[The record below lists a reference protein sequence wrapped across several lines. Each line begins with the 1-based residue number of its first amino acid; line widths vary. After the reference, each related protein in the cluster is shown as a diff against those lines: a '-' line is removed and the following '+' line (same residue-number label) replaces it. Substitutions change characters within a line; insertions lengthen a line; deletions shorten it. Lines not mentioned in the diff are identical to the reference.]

1 MVKLTNI
8 FALQH
13 GRKVVYYFMSIQLVI
28 VILYIV
34 MLFGISFWV
43 KHRADKGST
52 EYLFAGRKLG
62 SALIAVNITGLAVG
76 AASTVG
82 VAERAFSIGMAA
94 GWYNAAWSAGA
105 IVMGLV
111 AAGKLRALKVST
123 IPEFFE
129 KYYDTK
135 GRVISAIG
143 LIIIMCVITALQ
155 YLAGGAI
162 LSSLLPNIFS
172 FKGGMLMSAVVF
184 IGITLIGGLWSSG
197 LANIVSVTLIYLG
210 IIYSCVEAVMH
221 VGGIEALKANL
232 PNAAMMMNPLG
243 GIPIVVIV
251 SWFVVMITQAI
262 TAQGPVQIA
271 CGASNEKTARNGFI
285 LGGLLIFPIGFLCA
299 VLGLVAKVM
308 FPDIPVEKAAIA
320 MPKVVMGLNP
330 IASGATLAAL
340 WAADVSTACT
350 ILLGAG
356 TLFSQDIYKRFF
368 NPAVSDEKFVKI
380 NRMIIFVI
388 GLVTLW
394 FAFNAAGILKTMIA
408 GLSMTT
414 ALTCIFFFTVFAPGV
429 CRRSSAFWTTL
440 VGIVGIVLWY
450 MPGNVLGTIKPIFQE
465 VVYFEWVICIIT
477 FLLVAVFDKTKIKEV
492 EMVKED

>member
-1 MVKLTNI
+1 
-8 FALQH
+8 
-13 GRKVVYYFMSIQLVI
+13 MSIQLVI
-28 VILYIV
+28 VCLYIA

-43 KHRADKGST
+43 KNRASKGST
-52 EYLFAGRKLG
+52 AYLLAGRKLG

-94 GWYNAAWSAGA
+94 GWYNAAWAAGA
-105 IVMGLV
+105 IIMGLF
-111 AAGKLRALKVST
+111 AAGRLRAMKVST

-135 GRVISAIG
+135 GRVISAVG
-143 LIIIMCVITALQ
+143 LVIIMCVITALQ

-162 LSSLLPNIFS
+162 LSSLLPEVFS
-172 FKGGMLMSAVVF
+172 FQGGMLMSAVVF

-197 LANIVSVTLIYLG
+197 LSNIISVTLIYLG
-210 IIYSCVEAVMH
+210 VIYSCVSAVNN
-221 VGGIEALKANL
+221 VGGWDELVAKL
-232 PNAAMMMNPLG
+232 PNASVMVDPLA
-243 GIPIVVIV
+243 GIPIVVII

-271 CGASNEKTARNGFI
+271 CGASSVKSARNGFL
-285 LGGLLIFPIGFLCA
+285 LGGLLIFPVGFLCA

-308 FPDIPVEKAAIA
+308 FPEIPVEKAAMA
-320 MPKVVMGLNP
+320 MPKVVMSLNP

-356 TLFSQDIYKRFF
+356 TLFSQDIYKRFI
-368 NPAVSDEKFVKI
+368 NPDVSDEKFVTI
-380 NRMIIFVI
+380 NRITIFVI
-388 GLVTLW
+388 GLITLW

-414 ALTCIFFFTVFAPGV
+414 ALTCIFFFTVFAPSV

-440 VGIVGIVLWY
+440 VGIAGIVLWY
-450 MPGNVLGTIKPIFQE
+450 MPGNVLGCIKPIFKE

-477 FLLVAVFDKTKIKEV
+477 FLLVSVLDKNQIKEV
-492 EMVKED
+492 EVVEED

>member
-1 MVKLTNI
+1 
-8 FALQH
+8 
-13 GRKVVYYFMSIQLVI
+13 MSIQLVI
-28 VILYIV
+28 VILYII
-34 MLFGISFWV
+34 MLFGISLWV
-43 KHRADKGST
+43 KRRADKGST
-52 EYLFAGRKLG
+52 EYLFAGRKMG
-62 SALIAVNITGLAVG
+62 SVLIAVNITGLAVG

-94 GWYNAAWSAGA
+94 GWYNAAWAAGSV
-105 IVMGLV
+105 VMGLA
-111 AAGKLRALKVST
+111 AAGKLRAMQVST

-143 LIIIMCVITALQ
+143 LVIIMCVITALQ

-162 LSSLLPNIFS
+162 LSSLLPDIFS

-210 IIYSCVEAVMH
+210 IIYSCISAVGQ
-221 VGGIEALKANL
+221 VGGMEALAAKL
-232 PNAAMMMNPLG
+232 PNAPVMMDPLA
-243 GIPIVVIV
+243 GIPIVVII
-251 SWFVVMITQAI
+251 SWFIVMITQAI

-271 CGASNEKTARNGFI
+271 CGAKNAKTARNGFL

-308 FPDIPVEKAAIA
+308 FPEIPVEKAALA

-330 IASGATLAAL
+330 FASGATLAAL

-356 TLFSQDIYKRFF
+356 TLVSQDIYKRFI
-368 NPAVSDEKFVKI
+368 NPSVTDAQFVKI
-380 NRMIIFVI
+380 NRMVVFGV
-388 GLVTLW
+388 GLITLW
-394 FAFNAAGILKTMIA
+394 
-408 GLSMTT
+408 
-414 ALTCIFFFTVFAPGV
+414 
-429 CRRSSAFWTTL
+429 RSSDL
-440 VGIVGIVLWY
+440 KDHVGSDCSQYAEGSFLYAECCDKRREGRSRGYRESQRWKVL
-450 MPGNVLGTIKPIFQE
+450 
-465 VVYFEWVICIIT
+465 
-477 FLLVAVFDKTKIKEV
+477 
-492 EMVKED
+492 

>member
-1 MVKLTNI
+1 
-8 FALQH
+8 
-13 GRKVVYYFMSIQLVI
+13 MSIQLLI
-28 VILYIV
+28 VVLYIV
-34 MLFGISFWV
+34 LLFGISLWV
-43 KHRADKGST
+43 KRRADKGAT
-52 EYLFAGRKLG
+52 EYLLAGRKLG
-62 SALIAVNITGLAVG
+62 AVLIGVNVTGLAVG

-94 GWYNAAWSAGA
+94 GWYNAAWAAGSV
-105 IVMGLV
+105 VMGLF
-111 AAGKLRALKVST
+111 AAGKLRKMKVST

-135 GRVISAIG
+135 GRVIGAVG
-143 LIIIMCVITALQ
+143 LIIILSVITALQ

-172 FKGGMLMSAVVF
+172 FRGGMLTSAVVF
-184 IGITLIGGLWSSG
+184 IGITIIGGLWSSG

-210 IIYSCVEAVMH
+210 VIYSCCEGVLQ
-221 VGGIEALKANL
+221 VGGLDALQANL
-232 PNAAMMMNPLG
+232 PNAAVMMNPLA
-243 GIPIVVIV
+243 GIPIVVII

-262 TAQGPVQIA
+262 TSGPVPIA
-271 CGASNEKTARNGFI
+271 CGAESEKAARDGFL

-299 VLGLVAKVM
+299 LLGLVAKVM
-308 FPDIPVEKAAIA
+308 FPEIPLEKAALA
-320 MPKVVMGLNP
+320 LPKVVMSLNP
-330 IASGATLAAL
+330 FASGLTLAAL

-356 TLFSQDIYKRFF
+356 TLFSQDIYKRFI
-368 NPAVSDEKFVKI
+368 NPGVSEKKFLQVSRLVI
-380 NRMIIFVI
+380 LCIGMI
-388 GLVTLW
+388 TLW

-414 ALTCIFFFTVFAPGV
+414 ALTCVFFFTVYAPGL

-440 VGIVGIVLWY
+440 VGLAGIFLWY
-450 MPGNVLGTIKPIFQE
+450 MPGNPLGGVKAIFQE

-477 FLLVAVFDKTKIKEV
+477 FLLISLIDKNKIKEV
-492 EMVKED
+492 EITED

>member
-1 MVKLTNI
+1 M
-8 FALQH
+8 
-13 GRKVVYYFMSIQLVI
+13 YDFMSIQLVI
-28 VILYIV
+28 VVLYV
-34 MLFGISFWV
+34 AMLFGISLWV

-52 EYLFAGRKLG
+52 EYLFAGRKL
-62 SALIAVNITGLAVG
+62 SSTLIAVNITGLAVG

-94 GWYNAAWSAGA
+94 GWYNAAWAAGSV
-105 IVMGLV
+105 VMGLA

-135 GRVISAIG
+135 GRVVSAVG

-210 IIYSCVEAVMH
+210 IIYSCVESVTQ
-221 VGGIEALKANL
+221 VGGIAALEAHL
-232 PNAAMMMNPLG
+232 PNASVMMNPLG

-251 SWFVVMITQAI
+251 SWFIVMITQAI

-271 CGASNEKTARNGFI
+271 CGAKDEKTARNGFL

-299 VLGLVAKVM
+299 ILGLVAKVM
-308 FPDIPVEKAAIA
+308 YPEIPVEKAAMA

-356 TLFSQDIYKRFF
+356 TLFSQDIYKRFID
-368 NPAVSDEKFVKI
+368 PKVSDEKFVKI
-380 NRMIIFVI
+380 NRLIIFLI

-414 ALTCIFFFTVFAPGV
+414 ALTCIFFFTVFAPGI

-440 VGIVGIVLWY
+440 VGIAGIVLWY
-450 MPGNVLGTIKPIFQE
+450 MPGNVLGCVKTAFQE

-477 FLLVAVFDKTKIKEV
+477 FLLVSVLDKNRIKEV
-492 EMVKED
+492 EIVKED

>member
-1 MVKLTNI
+1 
-8 FALQH
+8 
-13 GRKVVYYFMSIQLVI
+13 MSIQLII
-28 VILYIV
+28 VCLYIA

-43 KHRADKGST
+43 KNRASKGST
-52 EYLFAGRKLG
+52 AYLLAGRKLG
-62 SALIAVNITGLAVG
+62 SVLIAVNITGLAVG

-94 GWYNAAWSAGA
+94 GWYNAAWAAGA
-105 IVMGLV
+105 VVMGLF
-111 AAGKLRALKVST
+111 AAGRLRAMKVST

-135 GRVISAIG
+135 GRVISAVG
-143 LIIIMCVITALQ
+143 LVIIMCVITALQ

-162 LSSLLPNIFS
+162 LSSLLPEVFS
-172 FKGGMLMSAVVF
+172 FQGGMLMSAVVF

-197 LANIVSVTLIYLG
+197 LSNIISVTLIYFGVL
-210 IIYSCVEAVMH
+210 YSCVSAVDN
-221 VGGIEALKANL
+221 VGGWDALVSKL
-232 PNAAMMMNPLG
+232 PNAEVMVDPLA
-243 GIPIVVIV
+243 GIPLVVII

-271 CGASNEKTARNGFI
+271 CGASSVKSARNGFL
-285 LGGLLIFPIGFLCA
+285 LGGLLIFPVGFLCA

-308 FPDIPVEKAAIA
+308 FPEIPVEKAAIA
-320 MPKVVMGLNP
+320 MPKVVMSLNP

-350 ILLGAG
+350 ILLGAS
-356 TLFSQDIYKRFF
+356 TLFSQDIYKRFI
-368 NPAVSDEKFVKI
+368 NPSVSDEKFVTI
-380 NRMIIFVI
+380 NRLTVFVI
-388 GLVTLW
+388 GIVTLW

-440 VGIVGIVLWY
+440 VGIAGIVLWY
-450 MPGNVLGTIKPIFQE
+450 MPGNPLACIKPIFKE
-465 VVYFEWVICIIT
+465 VVYFEWVICILT
-477 FLLVAVFDKTKIKEV
+477 FLLILLFDKEKIKEV
-492 EMVKED
+492 EMIEED